1 MKFLVITCMYSY
13 MIISAI
19 IFCLFVF
26 FFHFLLY
33 IYYYIY
39 YIFLSSNRSLSYL
52 FIYLSIY
59 IYLYLYISL
68 HLPWLSPISKLKSS
82 KWNSISS
89 IIRLAIIHYNS
100 YNISLIYLR
109 TFHNSYPLISHLSL
123 ASFTSHNF
131 SVLHFAFSFFL
142 FSLSDYRVFIEYC
155 GLP

>member
-1 MKFLVITCMYSY
+1 MHVLIYDHIRY
-13 MIISAI
+13 
-19 IFCLFVF
+19 
-26 FFHFLLY
+26 HFLSLC
-33 IYYYIY
+33 IFLPFFTILYYYIY

-52 FIYLSIY
+52 FIYLSIH

-100 YNISLIYLR
+100 YNISLIYLW
-109 TFHNSYPLISHLSL
+109 TFHNSHPLISHLSL

-155 GLP
+155 ALP